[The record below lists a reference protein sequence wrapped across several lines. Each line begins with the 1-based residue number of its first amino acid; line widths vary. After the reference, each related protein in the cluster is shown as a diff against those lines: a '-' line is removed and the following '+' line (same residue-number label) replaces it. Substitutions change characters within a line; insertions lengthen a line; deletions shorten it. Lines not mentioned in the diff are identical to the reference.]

1 VTSDFLTVPEP
12 FAVQTVER
20 EQQAGREW
28 LDRLPDLVEQLL
40 RAWNLTL
47 AGPPVAG
54 NVGLVWEVRRAD
66 GTAAMLKV
74 SWRDAET
81 RNEAEALRRWD
92 GQGAA
97 RLIEASG
104 AAGALLLERLD
115 AGTSLTSVPMGTAIE
130 VAAELLSLLHVPK
143 WSGSEWSGSEWSGS
157 EWSGMDDALELESHA
172 PEPGETYR
180 EPIRELRPD
189 VERAFRSAPHVLLHG
204 DFHYE
209 NVLRSGTS
217 WKAIDP
223 KPSHG
228 PGEWDLLP
236 LLRNRFDE
244 FPPGPQLLPGIRDRL
259 ESLIAAT
266 GAHPERAYLFAH
278 YRALRDADY
287 ARRINDAGFEAV
299 ATAIADA
306 TAS

>member
-1 VTSDFLTVPEP
+1 MTSDFLTVPEP

-20 EQQAGREW
+20 EQGAGREW
-28 LDRLPDLVEQLL
+28 LDELPELVERLL
-40 RAWNLTL
+40 RAWGLTL
-47 AGPPVAG
+47 AGPPIAG
-54 NVGLVWEVRRAD
+54 NVGLVWEVRRPD

-74 SWRDAET
+74 GWRDAET
-81 RNEAEALRRWD
+81 RHEAEALRRWD

-97 RLIEASG
+97 RLFEASDE
-104 AAGALLLERLD
+104 AGALLLERLD
-115 AGTSLTSVPMGTAIE
+115 AGTSLTSAPMGVAIE
-130 VAAELLSLLHVPK
+130 VAAELLSLLHVSAWP
-143 WSGSEWSGSEWSGS
+143 GSEWSGI
-157 EWSGMDDALELESHA
+157 DDALELEAHVA
-172 PEPGETYR
+172 APGETYR
-180 EPIRELRPD
+180 ERIRELRPD

-217 WKAIDP
+217 WRAIDP

-287 ARRINDAGFEAV
+287 ARRINDGRFEAV

>member
-1 VTSDFLTVPEP
+1 MTSDFLTVPEP

-20 EQQAGREW
+20 EQRAGRAW
-28 LDRLPDLVEQLL
+28 LEQLPDLVGQLL
-40 RAWNLTL
+40 REWDLTL
-47 AGPPVAG
+47 VGPPASG
-54 NVGLVWEVRRAD
+54 NVGLVWEVRRPD
-66 GTAAMLKV
+66 GTAAVLKV
-74 SWRDAET
+74 GWRDVET

-97 RLIEASG
+97 RLIAASG
-104 AAGALLLERLD
+104 EAGALLMERLD
-115 AGTSLTSVPMGTAIE
+115 AGTSLSSAPMSTAVE
-130 VAAELLSLLHVPK
+130 VAADLLHLLHVP
-143 WSGSEWSGSEWSGS
+143 EWSGL
-157 EWSGMDDALELESHA
+157 DDALELESQFA
-172 PEPGETYR
+172 APGETYR
-180 EPIRELRPD
+180 ERIRELRTD
-189 VERAFRSAPHVLLHG
+189 VDRAFRSAPHVLLHG

-209 NVLRSGTS
+209 NVLWSGSS

-244 FPPGPQLLPGIRDRL
+244 FPQGPQLLPGIRDRL

-287 ARRINDAGFEAV
+287 ARRVDDGRFEAV

>member
-1 VTSDFLTVPEP
+1 MTSDFLTVPEP

-20 EQQAGREW
+20 EQRAGREW
-28 LDRLPDLVEQLL
+28 LERLPELVGQLL
-40 RAWNLTL
+40 REWDLTL

-54 NVGLVWEVRRAD
+54 NVGLVWEVRRTD
-66 GTAAMLKV
+66 GTAAVLKV
-74 SWRDAET
+74 TWRDAET

-92 GQGAA
+92 GHGAA
-97 RLIEASG
+97 KLIEASG

-115 AGTSLTSVPMGTAIE
+115 ASTSLTSAPLGAAIE
-130 VAAELLSLLHVPK
+130 VAAELLSLLHVP
-143 WSGSEWSGSEWSGS
+143 EWSGL
-157 EWSGMDDALELESHA
+157 DDALELESYA

-287 ARRINDAGFEAV
+287 ARRIDDAGFEQV

>member
-1 VTSDFLTVPEP
+1 MTSDFLTVPEP

-20 EQQAGREW
+20 EQRAGREW
-28 LDRLPDLVEQLL
+28 LDRLPELVGQLL
-40 RAWNLTL
+40 RDWSLTL

-92 GQGAA
+92 GHGAA

-104 AAGALLLERLD
+104 EAGALLLERLD
-115 AGTSLTSVPMGTAIE
+115 AGTSLTSAPMDAAIE
-130 VAAELLSLLHVPK
+130 VAAELLSLLHV
-143 WSGSEWSGSEWSGS
+143 SEWSGSEWSGL
-157 EWSGMDDALELESHA
+157 DDALELESHVPA
-172 PEPGETYR
+172 PGEAYR
-180 EPIRELRPD
+180 ARIRELRPD

-236 LLRNRFDE
+236 LLRNRFAE